1 MSTENVHG
9 DSPCSTS
16 TLDPRIRILREH
28 YFSIRPAP
36 LEEWLWQQALPASA
50 ERVFWVH
57 WQEGQKRGDFCSEI
71 PLRTVAR
78 RCHLNVSSV
87 TRAYQ
92 KLERLGCLK
101 RTDPGR
107 NLANPFCQATALTE
121 VFLPKVLLGALSC
134 YPRRGRRPA
143 STHQR
148 DSTPSVASPTE
159 LSQNPPAS
167 SQCAPALEE
176 NAASSSDSERPTAPV
191 SPAPKDPLAGLTGRQ
206 RLLAMSGW
214 RDAMTA
220 IERCHFDSAIRESR
234 PAIAFDAG
242 TRLSAEGQAQVLEL
256 LRYLAQRPS
265 SASTAPSPTAHTGP
279 IPPRAPRLGVSQIA
293 TLRGKLI
300 SLRGLAA
307 SDELLRQIAW
317 SIEHGALTKFPVP
330 KAMAIALRK
339 VREDAWTRPHRMPP
353 NWRPTARNTSY
364 AAVHN

>member
-1 MSTENVHG
+1 MSIENVRG
-9 DSPCSTS
+9 NSPCSTS

-78 RCHLNVSSV
+78 RCHLNISSV

-107 NLANPFCQATALTE
+107 NPANPFCQATSLTE
-121 VFLPKVLLGALSC
+121 VFLPKVLLGTLAC
-134 YPRRGRRPA
+134 YPRRARRPA
-143 STHQR
+143 STPQC
-148 DSTPSVASPTE
+148 DSNPSVTSATE
-159 LSQNPPAS
+159 LSQNPPS
-167 SQCAPALEE
+167 SSACPPALEE
-176 NAASSSDSERPTAPV
+176 NAASSSDSEHPSKLV

-220 IERCHFDSAIRESR
+220 IERRHFDSAVRESR

-265 SASTAPSPTAHTGP
+265 SANAAPAPTPHTGS
-279 IPPRAPRLGVSQIA
+279 IPPRAPGLGVSQAA

-317 SIEHGALTKFPVP
+317 SIERGALTKFPVP

-353 NWRPTARNTSY
+353 NWWPTVRNASC
-364 AAVHN
+364 AAVHH